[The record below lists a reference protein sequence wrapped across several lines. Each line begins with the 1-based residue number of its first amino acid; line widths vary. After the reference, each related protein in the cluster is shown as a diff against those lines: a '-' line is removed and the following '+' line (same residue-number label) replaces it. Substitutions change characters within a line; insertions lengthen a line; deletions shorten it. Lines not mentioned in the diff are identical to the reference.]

1 MKSPHQRYGTRVTD
15 NRQLVTVDN
24 FFPGAIDMRRAF
36 EERLGAR
43 RRGGRDRFV
52 WDYWHVPDQYTYIRT
67 FADELFPSALNG
79 GFRDHLMAWGREKL
93 GCTSIVSPWLSY
105 YVDGCRQELHSDIPH
120 GPWAY
125 VFSLTNWDKRTF
137 TGGETLLLRQQTLD
151 FWRSYDPSRFSELTS
166 FVELIEPCFNR
177 LTVFDPRIPHGVR
190 LVEGTREPLDSR
202 IAVHGW
208 FAEPALILSEAI
220 EEPPQRRVFEATLAM
235 LLQSL
240 RNVDGV
246 RGLVTARVDLSSEG
260 KVADAR
266 IVSSSLISTGDD
278 SAESVEQEIVDFLA
292 SSSFPAPRGEGWA
305 VIPVSLPISQGQTER
320 EG

>member
-1 MKSPHQRYGTRVTD
+1 VTD
-15 NRQLVTVDN
+15 NRQVVTVNN
-24 FFPGAIDMRRAF
+24 FFPGAVDMRRAF

-43 RRGGRDRFV
+43 RGIERDRFL

-67 FADELFPSALNG
+67 FADEFFPSTLYG
-79 GFRDHLMAWGREKL
+79 GFRDHLIAWGRENL
-93 GCTSIVSPWLSY
+93 GCARIVSPWLSY

-137 TGGETLLLRQQTLD
+137 TGGETVLLRQHTLN

-190 LVEGTREPLDSR
+190 PVEGTREPLDSR

-208 FAEPALILSEAI
+208 FHRPAVVVSEAI
-220 EEPPQRRVFEATLAM
+220 EQAAERPVFEATLAM
-235 LLQSL
+235 LLVSL
-240 RNVDGV
+240 RDVSGVD
-246 RGLVTARVDLSSEG
+246 GLVTSRLDLTADG
-260 KVADAR
+260 KVSDAR
-266 IVSSSLISTGDD
+266 IVSSSLVST
-278 SAESVEQEIVDFLA
+278 A
-292 SSSFPAPRGEGWA
+292 GEGSIEE
-305 VIPVSLPISQGQTER
+305 V
-320 EG
+320 EGTIT